1 LFFLC
6 RRLQAEEKN
15 NSPLCALFLE
25 RSPAERDASSG
36 GKIKQSK
43 YALANTQLCLNKKEF
58 NSQRKEV
65 EMVFILFTS
74 CPLEYVEQS
83 GKQMMELPRM
93 PDYIK
98 LKGHYSK
105 VVKGEGAQ
113 SISILGFENSKM
125 ADVYEVISD
134 NMGTFSNIPGF
145 TYTIEVW
152 DRTLDILKKA
162 GIA

>member
-1 LFFLC
+1 
-6 RRLQAEEKN
+6 
-15 NSPLCALFLE
+15 
-25 RSPAERDASSG
+25 
-36 GKIKQSK
+36 
-43 YALANTQLCLNKKEF
+43 
-58 NSQRKEV
+58 
-65 EMVFILFTS
+65 MVFILFTS

-83 GKQMMELPRM
+83 GKQMMELPHM

-105 VVKGEGAQ
+105 VIKGEGAQ
-113 SISILGFENSKM
+113 TISILGFENSKM
-125 ADVYEVISD
+125 ADVYQVISD

-152 DRTLDILKKA
+152 DRTLDLLRKA